1 MYSPYNP
8 RSALRHAATS
18 PSPLRHASTAS
29 SNSSESSNNSNP
41 YPPSR
46 GSVGSSNASDGYHY
60 GSVGHKRGLSE
71 IVSPQKDRFSNG
83 YNTPVDYSSPAN
95 TYQSARQSL
104 RPLPQAPATSP
115 PPTERR
121 HSPHHIRAQSVDD
134 YRKPEYDGSTSPP
147 AKQPKPT
154 SMAISRSGSVRGRE
168 NTRNDR
174 SGSHHVHFTPHLERP
189 DLQDFQKSS
198 TSHLRTL
205 SKLADEVDEDFS
217 IKSPTQE
224 VVGLHGRR
232 RLQRGDSVRA
242 KKPTTGWAGR
252 TWMDQQRQFLQAY
265 EYLCHIGEAKEWIED
280 IIQKPIPPI
289 VELEEAL
296 RDGVTLAEVVQ
307 ALFPERHL
315 RIFRHPKLQF
325 RHSDNIAIFF
335 RFLDEVELPDLF
347 WFELVDLYDKKN
359 IPKVIYCIHAL
370 SWLLFRKGIVD
381 FRIGNLVGQL
391 QFEDHELEAMQRGLD
406 RAGISLP
413 NFSGMGANFGAEP
426 EPEPEE
432 TEEERI
438 DRELAQNEATVADFQ
453 SQIRGA
459 MVRLKLGETMQDLWD
474 AENWV
479 VVLQSII
486 RGDFARQIFHYRLD
500 MRNFAVNLQSAAR
513 GYIVRSGL
521 QENEYHWRD
530 MEPQILLLQS
540 FLRGRRARVET
551 QIIKTQ
557 AQRHEHGI
565 KQFQAAI
572 RGAMKRQEISDDVAY
587 TQEAEPMV
595 RELQAAIRGALARKR
610 VEEQLEDIT
619 HKEAQVINLQAAI
632 RGMLQRRAV
641 DTERRGLEQEKP
653 TIIKLQ
659 AAARGAIARHEQDE
673 IRAYLES
680 RSSQWRELQSAA
692 RGIAVRMHIQE
703 VSNSLHSTTSSVT
716 ALQASI
722 RGRLRRQSCT
732 KIKMPPFERRL
743 SIILL
748 QARLRG
754 SFIRMKYLTFL
765 KAVRCSLPNVV
776 ELQSAARG
784 FVQRQRTFDLLC
796 TLNDHEISLVALQSI
811 TRGLLCRSIIGRD
824 LIALEDVEDSIV
836 NLQAVA
842 RGMMIRR
849 SFAEKMKF
857 YKENMQ
863 KVIKIQSFV
872 RAKQQGEAYKILTS
886 GKNPPVGTVKNFVHL
901 LNDSDFDFDEEI
913 GKFFL
918 PLLLFKLN

>member
-1 MYSPYNP
+1 MYSSYNP
-8 RSALRHAATS
+8 RAPLRHAATS

-29 SNSSESSNNSNP
+29 SNSSENSSNSNP
-41 YPPSR
+41 YLPSR
-46 GSVGSSNASDGYHY
+46 GSIGSSNGSDGYHY
-60 GSVGHKRGLSE
+60 GAVGHKRGLSE
-71 IVSPQKDRFSNG
+71 IVSPQKDRFSGG
-83 YNTPVDYSSPAN
+83 YSTPLNYSTPAT
-95 TYQSARQSL
+95 TYQNARQSL

-115 PPTERR
+115 PPPEKR
-121 HSPHHIRAQSVDD
+121 HSAHHIRAHSVDD
-134 YRKPEYDGSTSPP
+134 YRKPEYDGSTFPP
-147 AKQPKPT
+147 AKQPRPT

-168 NTRNDR
+168 NTHNDR
-174 SGSHHVHFTPHLERP
+174 PGGNHVHFTTHLERP
-189 DLQDFQKSS
+189 DLHGFQKSS

-217 IKSPTQE
+217 IRSPTQE
-224 VVGLHGRR
+224 VAGLHGRR
-232 RLQRGDSVRA
+232 KLQRGDSVRA
-242 KKPTTGWAGR
+242 QRPTAGWAGR

-307 ALFPERHL
+307 ALFPDRHF

-335 RFLDEVELPDLF
+335 RFLDEIELPDLF

-391 QFEDHELEAMQRGLD
+391 QFEDHELEAMQKGLD

-413 NFSGMGANFGAEP
+413 NFSGMGASFGAEP

-438 DRELAQNEATVADFQ
+438 DRELGENKATIADFQ

-459 MVRLKLGETMQDLWD
+459 MVRLKLGEKMQDLWD
-474 AENWV
+474 AENWI
-479 VVLQSII
+479 VVLQTMI
-486 RGDFARQIFHYRLD
+486 RGDFARQIFQYRFD

-513 GYIVRSGL
+513 GYLVRSGL
-521 QENEYHWRD
+521 QENEYYWRD
-530 MEPQILLLQS
+530 REPRVLLLQS
-540 FLRGRRARVET
+540 LLRGRHARVET
-551 QIIKTQ
+551 QFIKTR
-557 AQRHEHGI
+557 AQHHEHGI
-565 KQFQAAI
+565 RQVQAAI
-572 RGAMKRQEISDDVAY
+572 RGAMKRREISDDLAY
-587 TQEAEPMV
+587 TQRAEPMV
-595 RELQAAIRGALARKR
+595 RELQAVIRGALARKR
-610 VEEQLEDIT
+610 VEEQLKDIT
-619 HKEAQVINLQAAI
+619 HKEAQVVNLQAAV

-641 DTERRGLEQEKP
+641 DTERRSLEQANSM
-653 TIIKLQ
+653 TIKLQ
-659 AAARGAIARHEQDE
+659 AAARGAIARREQDD
-673 IRAYLES
+673 IRASL
-680 RSSQWRELQSAA
+680 RSMTRQWRELQSAA
-692 RGIAVRMHIQE
+692 RGITVRKHIQE
-703 VSNSLHSTTSSVT
+703 VSNSLRPTTSSVT
-716 ALQASI
+716 ALQAVA
-722 RGRLRRQSCT
+722 RGLLQRKRCA
-732 KIKMPPFERRL
+732 KIKIPPFERRL

-754 SFIRMKYLTFL
+754 TIVRKRHLTIL
-765 KAVRCSLPNVV
+765 KAVRRASPNVV

-784 FVQRQRTFDLLC
+784 FIQRQRTFDLLC
-796 TLNDHEISLVALQSI
+796 MLNDHEESLIALQRI
-811 TRGLLCRSIIGRD
+811 IRGLLCRSIIGRD
-824 LIALEDVEDSIV
+824 LMALEDVENSIV
-836 NLQAVA
+836 RLQAVA

-849 SFAEKMKF
+849 SFAEKIKF

-872 RAKQQGEAYKILTS
+872 RAKQQGKAYKMLTS

-913 GKFFL
+913 GKCS
-918 PLLLFKLN
+918 LLLLLLN